1 MNIQFF
7 GAARNVTGSKH
18 LITTTKGKRILLDCG
33 MFQGKASQSGEL
45 NRTFGFNPT
54 EIDFVIL
61 SHAHIDHSGLLPLL
75 VKQGFAG
82 KIFSTSATF
91 DLCAIMLADTA
102 HIQENDLKYI
112 NKRKAKSGE
121 KLLKPLYTIDDVQ
134 DTLALFETVDYK
146 KDVQLTDDFRFRFY
160 NNGHIIGSAAVYIE
174 VKENNEIKKI
184 FFTADIGRL
193 ENAILKEPE
202 AFPQVDYLIT
212 ESTYGDREHDGKEM
226 TDEQLL
232 KIVNQTCVEQKG
244 KLIVPAFSLGRTQ
257 EIVYAL
263 DQLEHKGL
271 LPKIKVY
278 VDSPLS
284 TNATNIIRRHKECFN
299 EELNEYMENDPDPFG
314 FNRLHYV
321 QDVEESK
328 ALNDSKEPCIII
340 SASGM
345 LEAGRIKHH
354 VKNNIENP
362 NNTILMIGYCEPSSL
377 GARLI
382 SGEPEV
388 KIFGD
393 FYKVL
398 AKVVVIDSFSAH
410 GDYLEMIKYLSCQDS
425 SKIKKTFLVHGE
437 YETQINFAEKL
448 KKIGFNDIEIPALND
463 SFEL

>member
-1 MNIQFF
+1 MNLQFF
-7 GAARNVTGSKH
+7 GAVRNVTGSKH
-18 LITTTKGKRILLDCG
+18 LITLLSGKKILLDCG
-33 MFQGKASQSGEL
+33 MFQGKASQDGEL
-45 NRTFGFNPT
+45 NRHFGFNPT
-54 EIDFVIL
+54 EIDYVIL

-75 VKQGFAG
+75 VKQGFSG

-91 DLCAIMLADTA
+91 DLCKIMLADTA

-112 NKRKAKSGE
+112 NKRRIKNGDSI
-121 KLLKPLYTIDDVQ
+121 LSPMYDIDDVNT
-134 DTLALFETVDYK
+134 TLNLFETVAYRK
-146 KDVQLTDDFRFRFY
+146 EVEVTDGFKFTFY
-160 NNGHIIGSAAVYIE
+160 NNGHIIGSAAIYME
-174 VKENNEIKKI
+174 VKENNEIKKM

-232 KIVNQTCVEQKG
+232 KIVNQTCIEQKG
-244 KLIVPAFSLGRTQ
+244 KLIIPAFSLGRTQ

-263 DQLEHKGL
+263 DQLEHKKL
-271 LPKIKVY
+271 LPKINVY

-284 TNATNIIRRHKECFN
+284 TNATNIIRQHKECFN
-299 EELNEYMENDPDPFG
+299 DELNEYIEKDPDPFG

-362 NNTILMIGYCEPSSL
+362 NSTILMVGYCEPSSL

-388 KIFGD
+388 KIFGE

-410 GDYLEMIKYLSCQDS
+410 GDYLEMIKYLSCQDA

-437 YETQINFAEKL
+437 YETQIHYAEKL
-448 KKIGFNDIEIPALND
+448 KKIGFKHIEIPALND
-463 SFEL
+463 SFDI

>member
-7 GAARNVTGSKH
+7 GAARNVTGTKH
-18 LITTTKGKRILLDCG
+18 LITTKKGTKILLDCG
-33 MFQGKASQSGEL
+33 MFQGKASQAGEL
-45 NRTFGFNPT
+45 NRHFGFNPA

-75 VKQGFAG
+75 VKQGFSG
-82 KIFSTSATF
+82 KIFSTPAT
-91 DLCAIMLADTA
+91 LELSAIMLADTA
-102 HIQENDLKYI
+102 HIQENDLKFI
-112 NKRKAKSGE
+112 NKRRAKNGE
-121 KLLKPLYTIDDVQ
+121 PLLHPLYTINDVQ
-134 DTLALFETVDYK
+134 NALKLFEPVEHK
-146 KDVQLTDDFRFRFY
+146 KEVQLTDDFLFKFY
-160 NNGHIIGSAAVYIE
+160 YNGHIIGSAAVYAEIR
-174 VKENNEIKKI
+174 ENEQIKKL

-193 ENAILKEPE
+193 ENSILRAPE

-212 ESTYGDREHDGKEM
+212 ESTYGDREHDGKEI
-226 TDEQLL
+226 TEGQLL
-232 KIVNQTCVEQKG
+232 KIVIKTCVEKKG
-244 KLIVPAFSLGRTQ
+244 KLIIPAFSLGRTQ

-271 LPKIKVY
+271 LPKINVY

-284 TNATNIIRRHKECFN
+284 TNATNIIRKHEECFN
-299 EELNEYMENDPDPFG
+299 NELHKYMQTDPDPFG
-314 FNRLHYV
+314 FNRLHYI

-328 ALNDSKEPCIII
+328 ALNETKEPCIII

-354 VKNNIENP
+354 VKNNIENA
-362 NNTILMIGYCEPSSL
+362 NNTILIVGYCEPSSL

-393 FYKVL
+393 YYKVL
-398 AKVVVIDSFSAH
+398 AKVIVLNSFSAH

-448 KKIGFNDIEIPALND
+448 KDFGFKHIEIPALND
-463 SFEL
+463 SFNL